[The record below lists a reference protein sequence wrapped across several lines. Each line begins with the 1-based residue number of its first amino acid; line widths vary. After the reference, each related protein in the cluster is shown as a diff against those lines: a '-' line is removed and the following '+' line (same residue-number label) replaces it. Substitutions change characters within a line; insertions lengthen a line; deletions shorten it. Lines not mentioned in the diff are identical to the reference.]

1 MKASLLKSLR
11 GAISTKTPACVVTH
25 LESGEQTLLTHEGPL
40 EGNLVLTEVLR
51 QEALQALARG
61 RSGLLSDENYF
72 AECLLPPARLMVVG
86 AVHIAQKLCPMA
98 DLMGYE
104 VTLIDPRRAWST
116 SARFPG
122 LTILQSW
129 PDEALEQLAPD
140 SRSAVVTLTHDP
152 KLDDPALEIALKSPA
167 FYIGA
172 LGSTRTHDKRLQRLR
187 EIGLEDETLK
197 RIHGPV
203 GLSIGARAPSEIA
216 ISILAELTASL
227 HGAETQRKVP
237 KDA

>member
-1 MKASLLKSLR
+1 MKSSLLKSLR
-11 GAISTKTPACVVTH
+11 GAISTKTPACVVTY
-25 LESGEQTLLTHEGPL
+25 LETGEQNLLTHEEPL
-40 EGNLVLTEVLR
+40 EGELVLPEDLR

-72 AECLLPPARLMVVG
+72 VECLLPPARLMVVG

-140 SRSAVVTLTHDP
+140 SRSAIVTLTHDP
-152 KLDDPALEIALKSPA
+152 KLDDPALEAALKSPA

-172 LGSTRTHDKRLQRLR
+172 LGSTRTHAQRLQRLR
-187 EIGLEDETLK
+187 DLEFEDETLK

-216 ISILAELTASL
+216 VSILAELTATL
-227 HGAETQRKVP
+227 HGAAPQGKAP